1 LHRIPHIRCSNL
13 CLWQFPTVRLLFLDR
28 IP

>member
-1 LHRIPHIRCSNL
+1 LHRIPHTHSSNL
-13 CLWQFPTVRLLFLDR
+13 CLWQFPMVRLLFLDR